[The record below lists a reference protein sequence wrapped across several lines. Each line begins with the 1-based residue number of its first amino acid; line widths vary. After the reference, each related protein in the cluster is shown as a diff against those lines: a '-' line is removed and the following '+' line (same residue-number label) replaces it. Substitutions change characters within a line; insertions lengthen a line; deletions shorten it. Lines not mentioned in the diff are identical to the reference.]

1 MSLKSRLLVFVALLV
16 AVVIAVLSCV
26 AFLRM
31 KSEIITGTRNEI
43 HTAVHGNSAALAR
56 WVTQHRNAVTA
67 VAAQAP
73 GVADPVPFLLVGKQA
88 GEFDQLFAGYADKRM
103 IYNLVDK
110 HPPAGYDPTGRT
122 WYKKAAEAN
131 GPIVSDPYVFASTGK
146 LGVTFAA
153 PVTQNGSLTGVI
165 GGDVALEDVIKV
177 VTGIELRG
185 DGYAFLATHDGKI
198 VAHPSPDTT
207 LKAVSDIMPGLTPD
221 ALDNAE
227 KQNDLVEIT
236 IGGADKYVTASA
248 VPGTDWVLATVSDK
262 SAMLAPLNGLL
273 ITLLVSGAV
282 VGVLAIILATAAL
295 TSMLAGLNRLR
306 DALAEIATGHADLT
320 RTIPVGRR
328 DEIGLTAEAFNR
340 FVSRLRTLFVDVRDN
355 AVHLTSG
362 VRDLNDVTQRLSNE
376 SQRQADISSA
386 TAATIEEITV
396 SINHI
401 ADGAR
406 QSEGTA
412 SETGAVSLQSADEVQ
427 QLSNEIDAISR
438 SVDALADTLEALGV
452 RSGQITHI
460 VDVIKE
466 IADQT
471 NLLAL
476 NAAIEAARAGEAGRG
491 FSVVADEVR
500 KLAERTAKATV
511 EIGGLIG
518 ETDNQIQAALGDMS
532 STRQSVS
539 AGVDK
544 SHAVADRIGGIHSR
558 MEHVVSSIREIADA
572 TREQSVATNEM
583 AKAAE
588 QLNRLSNETDAAVQ
602 HASGTV
608 RQLNDRARALH
619 GLVEQFQL

>member
-1 MSLKSRLLVFVALLV
+1 MSLKSRLLLFVALLV
-16 AVVIAVLSCV
+16 AVVIAVLSSV
-26 AFLRM
+26 AYLRM
-31 KSEIITGTRNEI
+31 KSEIIAGTRNEI
-43 HTAVHGNSAALAR
+43 HAAVHGNSEALAR
-56 WVTQHRNAVTA
+56 WVTQHRNAVMA
-67 VAAQAP
+67 VSARLP
-73 GVADPVPFLLVGKQA
+73 GLADPVPFLQTGQQA
-88 GEFDQLFAGYADKRM
+88 GEFDQLFAGYADRRM
-103 IYNLVDK
+103 VYQLASK
-110 HPPAGYDPTGRT
+110 QPPAGYDPTSRT
-122 WYKKAAEAN
+122 WYKKASEAH

-153 PVTQNGSLTGVI
+153 PITENGTQSGVV

-198 VAHPSPDTT
+198 VAHPNADAT
-207 LKAVSDIMPGLTPD
+207 LKAVGDVMPGLTQTV
-221 ALDNAE
+221 LDDAE
-227 KQNDLVEIT
+227 KQNDLVEVT
-236 IGGADKYVTASA
+236 IGNADKYVTASA
-248 VPGTDWVLATVSDK
+248 VPGTQWVLATVSDK
-262 SAMLAPLNGLL
+262 SAMLAPLNSLL
-273 ITLLVSGAV
+273 ITLLIAGVL
-282 VGVLAIILATAAL
+282 VGVLAVILAAAAL
-295 TSMLAGLNRLR
+295 SSLLSGLVRLR
-306 DALAEIATGHADLT
+306 DALAEISTGHADLT
-320 RTIPVGRR
+320 RSIPVTRR

-340 FVSRLRTLFVDVRDN
+340 FVSRLRTLFIDVRDN
-355 AVHLTSG
+355 SVQLTGG
-362 VRDLNDVTQRLSNE
+362 VRDLHDVTTQLSNE

-406 QSEGTA
+406 QSENTA
-412 SETGAVSLQSADEVQ
+412 SQTGAVSLRSAQDVQ
-427 QLSNEIDAISR
+427 LLSSDIDHIAQ
-438 SVDALADTLEALGV
+438 SVDALADTLSALGV
-452 RSGQITHI
+452 RSGQITQI
-460 VDVIKE
+460 IDVIKE

-518 ETDNQIQAALGDMS
+518 ETDQQIQAALGNMDK
-532 STRQSVS
+532 TRESVS
-539 AGVDK
+539 AGVEK
-544 SHAVADRIGGIHSR
+544 SHAVADRIGGIHGQ
-558 MEHVVSSIREIADA
+558 MEHVVSSIREIAEA

-608 RQLNDRARALH
+608 KQLNERAGALH
-619 GLVEQFQL
+619 ALVAQFQL